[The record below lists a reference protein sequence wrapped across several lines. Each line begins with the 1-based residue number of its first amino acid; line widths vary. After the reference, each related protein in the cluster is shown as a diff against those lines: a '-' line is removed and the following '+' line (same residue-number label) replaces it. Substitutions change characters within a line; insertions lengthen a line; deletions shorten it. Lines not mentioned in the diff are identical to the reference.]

1 MLDIEIPSNR
11 FNNLSKDEWDA
22 MYNLKDDK
30 SIIIKGGDKGVA
42 VIVWDREDYIKEAS
56 KQLEDNEAASLFEV
70 LSDSSALVTT
80 MFTSL
85 ENIRKRGD
93 LSQDTLN

>member
-1 MLDIEIPSNR
+1 
-11 FNNLSKDEWDA
+11 

-56 KQLEDNEAASLFEV
+56 KQLEDKEAASLFEV
-70 LSDSSALVTT
+70 PSDSSALVTT

-85 ENIRKRGD
+85 ENKETWGFVTGHTELVFGKRT
-93 LSQDTLN
+93 QNCEV

>member
-56 KQLEDNEAASLFEV
+56 KQLEDKEAASLFEV

-85 ENIRKRGD
+85 ENIRKGGD

>member
-30 SIIIKGGDKGVA
+30 SIIIKGGDNGVA

-56 KQLEDNEAASLFEV
+56 KQLEDKDAASLFEV
-70 LSDSSALVTT
+70 PSDSSALVTT